1 MRYSPPVLERS
12 RISLAQ
18 TQIDNVRRQL
28 LDAAAF
34 GKRITPDQLEHLAA
48 KLGDSLRILT
58 EEP

>member
-1 MRYSPPVLERS
+1 MLERS